1 MSSVLVVYSGGLDSY
16 TLLNKAIKNFDYVE
30 AITFNYGQK
39 HNKEIEYAKSN
50 CAKLNINHEVVNLDL
65 KNILADSALVG
76 DIDVPEGNYDK
87 EKMKQTIVPN
97 RNMIMISVAASLVI
111 KNNIEYL
118 WYAAHS
124 GDHEIYPD
132 CRPEFIDKMAEVLEI
147 CDYHKIKFEA
157 PFQNLSK
164 SEIVATGLSMNLD
177 YSKTWTCYE
186 GKEKPCGKCSACLER
201 ALSFEANNTEDP
213 LNVLSN

>member
-16 TLLNKAIKNFDYVE
+16 TLLNKAMKKFDRVE

-50 CAKLNINHEVVNLDL
+50 CVELNIKHEVVNLDL
-65 KNILADSALVG
+65 ENILAGSALVG
-76 DIDVPEGNYDK
+76 DIDIPEGNYDK

-111 KNNIEYL
+111 KNDIEYL

-132 CRPEFIDKMAEVLEI
+132 CRPEFIDKMAAVLEI

-164 SEIVATGLSMNLD
+164 NEIVATGLSMNLD

-213 LNVLSN
+213 LNVVSN

>member
-16 TLLNKAIKNFDYVE
+16 TLLNKAMKKFDRVE

-50 CAKLNINHEVVNLDL
+50 CSELNIKHEVVNLDL
-65 KNILADSALVG
+65 ENILAGSALVG
-76 DIDVPEGNYDK
+76 DIDIPEGNYDK

-111 KNNIEYL
+111 KNDIEYL

-132 CRPEFIDKMAEVLEI
+132 CRPEFIDKMAAVLEI

-164 SEIVATGLSMNLD
+164 NEIVATGLSMNLD

-213 LNVLSN
+213 LNVVSN

>member
-16 TLLNKAIKNFDYVE
+16 TLLNKAMKKFDRVE

-50 CAKLNINHEVVNLDL
+50 CSELNIKHEVVNLDL
-65 KNILADSALVG
+65 ENILAGSALVG
-76 DIDVPEGNYDK
+76 DIDIPEGNYDK

-111 KNNIEYL
+111 KNDIEYL

-132 CRPEFIDKMAEVLEI
+132 CRPEFIDKMAAVLEI

-164 SEIVATGLSMNLD
+164 NEIVTTGLNMGLD

-213 LNVLSN
+213 LNVVSN

>member
-16 TLLNKAIKNFDYVE
+16 TLLNKAMKKFDRVE

-50 CAKLNINHEVVNLDL
+50 CAELNIKHEVVNLDL
-65 KNILADSALVG
+65 ENILAGSALVG
-76 DIDVPEGNYDK
+76 DIDIPEGNYDK
-87 EKMKQTIVPN
+87 EKMKQTILPN

-111 KNNIEYL
+111 KNDIEYL

-132 CRPEFIDKMAEVLEI
+132 CRPEFIDKMAAVLEI

-157 PFQNLSK
+157 PFQNLTK
-164 SEIVATGLSMNLD
+164 NEIVATGLSMNLD

-186 GKEKPCGKCSACLER
+186 GNALACGQCGSCIERLE
-201 ALSFEANNTEDP
+201 AFKNNQIEDP
-213 LNVLSN
+213 LK

>member
-16 TLLNKAIKNFDYVE
+16 TLLNKAMKKFDRIE

-50 CAKLNINHEVVNLDL
+50 CVELNIKHEVVNLDL
-65 KNILADSALVG
+65 ENILAGSALVG
-76 DIDVPEGNYDK
+76 DIDIPEGNYDK

-111 KNNIEYL
+111 KNDIEYL

-132 CRPEFIDKMAEVLEI
+132 CRPEFIDKMAAVLEI

-157 PFQNLSK
+157 PFQDLSK
-164 SEIVATGLSMNLD
+164 NEIVATGLSMGLD

-213 LNVLSN
+213 LNVVSN